1 MISSS
6 TKILV
11 VDDFSLARIMLSEAL
26 KGLGYKDITE
36 AKNGQDAMV
45 ILEQARSTANPF
57 SLLFLDWAM
66 PVMTGL
72 EVLTT
77 CRSTEKFSRI
87 PIIMVTAEEEKA
99 NVMKA
104 LVAGATGYI
113 KKPITKDVLAK
124 RISEINSKLLEKGA

>member
-45 ILEQARSTANPF
+45 ILEQASSTANPF

-77 CRSTEKFSRI
+77 CRSTEKFLRI

-99 NVMKA
+99 NVIKA
-104 LVAGATGYI
+104 LLAGATGYI
-113 KKPITKDVLAK
+113 KKPITKDVIAK
-124 RISEINSKLLEKGA
+124 RISEINSKLVEKGA